1 MGYAL
6 SYNHWYSCIPISYM
20 VNLWIIGNR
29 EKFIYIHFCTIYRS
43 LIDSFMSIFAE
54 LKGRYCEGSYSFKGA
69 YVYLTIIN
77 FASLS
82 VILTA
87 LFTYLD
93 VFHKEFKD
101 GRIPS
106 HGMFWCVKGPI
117 MVIFYFGEVLLTILT
132 TCDVIKGTSG
142 IINPDD
148 GTYLSVP
155 WSADAVKNGIYVII
169 ICATMFVDCFLMLK
183 YFGPQDNIK
192 KAVEK
197 GQVDKMTYWKAFTDA
212 YLAYIPQFLKMCFG
226 CFIDSCA
233 LCKKRRQLKKRK
245 QNELSSP
252 GLLTADNN
260 SSDQDQTIPMTQ
272 THQANNNSYPTVAM
286 PEPQHGRPSEDYYYN
301 PSNTN
306 NHYYNNQPHTDSNAY
321 YNNNYNDNAYSSYNT
336 HYNN

>member
-1 MGYAL
+1 
-6 SYNHWYSCIPISYM
+6 
-20 VNLWIIGNR
+20 
-29 EKFIYIHFCTIYRS
+29 
-43 LIDSFMSIFAE
+43 MSIFAE

-77 FASLS
+77 FISLS

-93 VFHKEFKD
+93 VFHKDFKR

-117 MVIFYFGEVLLTILT
+117 VVIFYIGEVLLTILT
-132 TCDVIKGTSG
+132 TCGVIKGTSG
-142 IINPDD
+142 VINPDD

-169 ICATMFVDCFLMLK
+169 IAVTMFFDCFLMLK

-197 GQVDKMTYWKAFTDA
+197 GQVEKMSYWKAFTDA
-212 YLAYIPQFLKMCFG
+212 YLAYIPQFLHMCFG
-226 CFIDSCA
+226 CFVDSCA
-233 LCKKRRQLKKRK
+233 LFKKRK
-245 QNELSSP
+245 QMKKRNQNDGTNP
-252 GLLTADNN
+252 GLLTDENA
-260 SSDQDQTIPMTQ
+260 SSDHDQTIPMTQ
-272 THQANNNSYPTVAM
+272 TNASQSSNVYNPNNPVVTM

-306 NHYYNNQPHTDSNAY
+306 NHYYSNQQHTESNAY
-321 YNNNYNDNAYSSYNT
+321 YNSNYNDNAYNSYNT